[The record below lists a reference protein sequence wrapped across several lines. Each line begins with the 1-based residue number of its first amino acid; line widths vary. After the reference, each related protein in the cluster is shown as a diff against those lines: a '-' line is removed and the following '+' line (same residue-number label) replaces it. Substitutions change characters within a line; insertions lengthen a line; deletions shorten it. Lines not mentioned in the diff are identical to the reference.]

1 MAARTPAWPT
11 SIIHEPSDVRQAKA
25 VKAETIGAAQLPIIA
40 EALMANG
47 APLAAI
53 SRRREHTADHL
64 GGSDVDNAS
73 QAGAEHGCQR
83 HGTFRV
89 FTMPVLTAADSTP
102 INAHRHSRILLMTAW
117 LSVVPEVFQ
126 LA

>member
-1 MAARTPAWPT
+1 M
-11 SIIHEPSDVRQAKA
+11 
-25 VKAETIGAAQLPIIA
+25 KAETIGAAQLPIIA

-53 SRRREHTADHL
+53 SDAGNIPLIT

-73 QAGAEHGCQR
+73 RAGAEHGCQR